1 VLASQAPRLTSSQGL
16 SVRHVQGC
24 LLAIGF
30 TCEELAADCLEQSA
44 VDQLLGVL
52 VTAASDAAAPDVR
65 LCALQALRNA
75 LQFAGDN
82 FKVHTPLSGLRA
94 FCVQG

>member
-1 VLASQAPRLTSSQGL
+1 MAAWT
-16 SVRHVQGC
+16 QGC

-30 TCEELAADCLEQSA
+30 TCEELAADCLPQPA

-52 VTAASDAAAPDVR
+52 VAAAGDVAAPAVR

-82 FKVHTPLSGLRA
+82 FKVRACVCATTQPLLGLGLRLRL
-94 FCVQG
+94 GLGLG